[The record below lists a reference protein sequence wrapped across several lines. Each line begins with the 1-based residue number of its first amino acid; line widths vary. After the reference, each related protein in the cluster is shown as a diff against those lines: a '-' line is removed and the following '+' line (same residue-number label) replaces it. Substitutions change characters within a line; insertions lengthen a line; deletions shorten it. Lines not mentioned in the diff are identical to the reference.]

1 MFTNFKRILK
11 LAFVDFYRNKGISV
25 AAIFVMVIT
34 IFVMTGLFFIHGIG
48 NHIITEV
55 QNKID
60 ITAYF
65 KTEAEEVD
73 ILQAKDQLMNL
84 VPQIKDIQYV
94 SKEDA
99 LALFTQRHQDNLVF
113 SDALTEVGGN
123 PFLPSLNIT
132 TADSAE
138 QYQKIADI
146 LEGDQFSDIIDNVD
160 FSQKKDTIDKVFS
173 IISSINLFGIGLA
186 VVFLLVAAVIVFNTV
201 KLAIENSKEEIS
213 TMRIVGATTWF
224 VQGPFIIQGVIFGII
239 SFLICFIATGF
250 LAYFLSGG
258 LALALA
264 GFNLFGYFLSNIFLI
279 ILIQLGFGVALS
291 AATSF
296 IVVRKYLKV

>member
-1 MFTNFKRILK
+1 MYFT
-11 LAFVDFYRNKGISV
+11 Y
-25 AAIFVMVIT
+25 
-34 IFVMTGLFFIHGIG
+34 
-48 NHIITEV
+48 
-55 QNKID
+55 
-60 ITAYF
+60 
-65 KTEAEEVD
+65 
-73 ILQAKDQLMNL
+73 
-84 VPQIKDIQYV
+84 
-94 SKEDA
+94 
-99 LALFTQRHQDNLVF
+99 
-113 SDALTEVGGN
+113 
-123 PFLPSLNIT
+123 
-132 TADSAE
+132 
-138 QYQKIADI
+138 I